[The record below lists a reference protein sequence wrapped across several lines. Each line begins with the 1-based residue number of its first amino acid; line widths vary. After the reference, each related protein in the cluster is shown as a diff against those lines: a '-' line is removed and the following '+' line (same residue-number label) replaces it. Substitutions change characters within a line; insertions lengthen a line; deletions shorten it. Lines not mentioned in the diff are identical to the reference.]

1 MGSHLNIKPILTG
14 LLAIIVLLFF
24 SSICLT
30 FLLHFTSIQESSIH
44 WFIMPITL
52 ITLFIGGLIAG
63 YTAGGKGWY
72 VGAVTG
78 LGFILLSWLASFLG
92 FDLSLTSKQFLLYSL
107 YLLAAIIG
115 GIIGVNL
122 SPQR

>member
-1 MGSHLNIKPILTG
+1 MGSRLQIAPIISG
-14 LLAIIVLLFF
+14 LIVIIAILFLSSLLL
-24 SSICLT
+24 SV
-30 FLLHFTSIQESSIH
+30 LLHFTSLQESSVQ

-63 YTAGGKGWY
+63 YKAGGKGWY
-72 VGAVTG
+72 VGTLTG
-78 LGFILLSWLASFLG
+78 LGFIILSWLISFLG
-92 FDLSLTSKQFLLYSL
+92 FDLPPSVKQFLLYGL
-107 YLLAAIIG
+107 YLVAAIAG